1 MTRAP
6 AALPPA
12 GLPGLD
18 PAWSR
23 LVSFPDAD
31 GVERTVHLLDGGDA
45 VREAT
50 GAAPVGVLLAVH
62 GNPTWSYLWR
72 SLVLPAAA
80 AGWRVVAPDQLD
92 MGFSERTGT
101 RRRLARRLDDL
112 GRLTDALGLT
122 GPDADGVRVVAAGHD
137 WGGVVASGWASELHR
152 QHPGDLAG
160 VVLLNTAVH
169 QPADAPLPPI
179 LVPFTTRGLHAAGTV
194 ATEGFLRAT
203 LATARRPLAPGVAAA
218 YLAPYQG
225 ERWGRRSGAARRV
238 GVGAFVADIPATPEH
253 PSRPALDAVAA
264 GLSRIGA
271 DGLPSLLVW
280 GPADPVFR
288 QRYLHDLRARLPRG
302 DVQRFEGTGH
312 LLVEDAAGERG
323 VSGTVV
329 RWLQQLPAAPAG
341 AGSSAPAGSP
351 AARDDDGRRP
361 LWAALAERAED
372 DAVAVAQ
379 LRPGAPALTLTW
391 RELAGR
397 VDDLAEGLAA
407 SGVRPGDRVALLVPP
422 GPDLTCL
429 FSACLRLGA
438 VVVVADAGLG
448 IRGLTRAVAGAG
460 PVVVVGIERALLAAR
475 VLGWP
480 GRRVL
485 AGPSSG
491 LRASALGPVE
501 HLADLEEAGRARR
514 AARGHEPLPEPSAHD
529 QGAVLF
535 TSGSTGPAKGV
546 VHTHATLEA
555 LRDTAGAACGIGPG
569 GALVAAFAPFAILA
583 PLLGA
588 TCSVPETDVTKP
600 DTLTAAALAAAVAA
614 VADGEGGDRGARPVV
629 FASPAALRSV
639 VATADAEHGLDAAGR
654 AALSRV
660 RLLLSAGAP
669 VGTDLLAAAAEVLGL
684 ERGADA
690 RTPYGMTEGLLVAQT
705 SLNELEAA
713 GSGDGVL
720 VGSPLPGTR
729 VLLSP
734 LDAAG
739 RATGALTDAP
749 GGPTGEVVVRSP
761 LMKDH
766 YDQLWD
772 VQRESRRDTPDEP
785 GWHRTGDVGHL
796 DDAGRLWVEGR
807 LAHVVTTAAGP
818 LTPVGPEQRVQE
830 LPGVAR
836 AALVGVGPVGTQ
848 QPVVVL
854 EAAAGSGTAPGTAP
868 VDLVDAVRA
877 AAPTPVPVAAV
888 LVVAELP
895 TDVRHR
901 SKVDRTRVAAWAD
914 DVLAGRARAGRAPW

>member
-23 LVSFPDAD
+23 LVSFSDAD
-31 GVERTVHLLDGGDA
+31 GVQRTVHLLDGADE
-45 VREAT
+45 VRSAT
-50 GAAPVGVLLAVH
+50 GAEPVGVLLAVH

-72 SLVLPAAA
+72 ALLPRAAA

-101 RRRLARRLDDL
+101 RRRLERRVDDL

-122 GPDADGVRVVAAGHD
+122 GGSTGGGSSRVVTVGHD
-137 WGGVVASGWASELHR
+137 WGGVVSAGWAGRHR
-152 QHPGDLAG
+152 DVLAG

-169 QPADAPLPPI
+169 QPEDAALPPV
-179 LVPFTTRGLHAAGTV
+179 LVPFTASGLHLVGTTTTR
-194 ATEGFLRAT
+194 AFLRAT
-203 LATARRPLAPGVAAA
+203 LATARRPLSPGVAAA
-218 YLAPYQG
+218 YLAPY
-225 ERWGRRSGAARRV
+225 RGAARRV
-238 GVGAFVADIPATPEH
+238 GVGAFVADIPVTPDH
-253 PSRPALDAVAA
+253 PSAPALDEVAA
-264 GLSRIGA
+264 GLSAIGA
-271 DGLPSLLVW
+271 DRVPSLLVW

-288 QRYLHDLRARLPRG
+288 QRYLADLRARLPHA

-312 LLVEDAAGERG
+312 LLLEDLDADRG
-323 VSGTVV
+323 APGAVV
-329 RWLQQLPAAPAG
+329 RWLEGLDARTARSAPPAG
-341 AGSSAPAGSP
+341 AAGGPGGSEADRQRA
-351 AARDDDGRRP
+351 P
-361 LWAALAERAED
+361 LWSALRERSQD

-379 LRPGAPALTLTW
+379 LRPGGTAETLTW
-391 RELAGR
+391 RQLAAR
-397 VDDLAEGLAA
+397 VEDLAEGLAA
-407 SGVRPGDRVALLVPP
+407 SGVRRGDRVALLVPP
-422 GPDLTCL
+422 GPDLSAL

-448 IRGLTRAVAGAG
+448 VKGLTRAVASAG
-460 PVVVVGIERALLAAR
+460 PAVVIGIERALLAAR

-485 AGPSSG
+485 AGPSAG
-491 LRASALGPVE
+491 ARRRALGEVE
-501 HLADLEEAGRARR
+501 HLDDLE
-514 AARGHEPLPEPSAHD
+514 ARGRSRRGAPGHAPLPEPSPSD

-546 VHTHATLEA
+546 VHTHATLQA
-555 LRDTAGAACGIGPG
+555 LRDAAGQTCGLGRG
-569 GALVAAFAPFAILA
+569 STLVAAFAPFAILA

-588 TCSVPETDVTKP
+588 TAAVPETDVTKP
-600 DTLTAAALAAAVAA
+600 DTLTAAALARAVAA
-614 VADGEGGDRGARPVV
+614 VAPDDDAVAPVV
-629 FASPAALRSV
+629 FASPAALRRV
-639 VATADAEHGLDAAGR
+639 VATAGELDDAGR
-654 AALSRV
+654 AALARP

-669 VGTDLLAAAAEVLGL
+669 VGTELLAAAGDVLPGAEC
-684 ERGADA
+684 

-705 SLNELEAA
+705 NLTELQAA
-713 GSGDGVL
+713 GPGEGVL

-729 VLLSP
+729 VATSA
-734 LDAAG
+734 LDALG
-739 RATGALTDAP
+739 RAVGPLVEGADA
-749 GGPTGEVVVRSP
+749 PTGELVVRSP

-772 VQRESRRDTPDEP
+772 VQRESVRGTPGAAGEP

-796 DDAGRLWVEGR
+796 DAAGRVWVEGR

-818 LTPVGPEQRVQE
+818 LTPVGAEQRVQQ

-836 AALVGVGPVGTQ
+836 AALVGVGPAGTQ
-848 QPVVVL
+848 QPVVVV
-854 EAAAGSGTAPGTAP
+854 ETTGEPGAPEPGAAP
-868 VDLVDAVRA
+868 VELVDAVRRTA
-877 AAPTPVPVAAV
+877 GTPVPVAAV

-914 DVLAGRARAGRAPW
+914 GVLAGRTKADSPVEVRS

>member
-23 LVSFPDAD
+23 LVSFTDAD
-31 GVERTVHLLDGGDA
+31 GVRRTVHLLDGAGA

-50 GAAPVGVLLAVH
+50 GADPVGVLLAVH

-72 SLVLPAAA
+72 SLLPRAAA
-80 AGWRVVAPDQLD
+80 AGWRLVAPDQLD

-101 RRRLARRLDDL
+101 RRRLERRIDDL
-112 GRLTDALGLT
+112 GRLTDALGIT
-122 GPDADGVRVVAAGHD
+122 GTSGGASSPRVVTIGHD
-137 WGGVVASGWASELHR
+137 WGGVVSAGWAGRHR
-152 QHPGDLAG
+152 DALDG

-169 QPADAPLPPI
+169 QPEGASLPAV
-179 LVPFTTRGLHAAGTV
+179 LVPFTRKGLHLAATTTTD
-194 ATEGFLRAT
+194 AFLRAT
-203 LATARRPLAPGVAAA
+203 TATARRPLAPGVADA
-218 YLAPYQG
+218 YLAPY
-225 ERWGRRSGAARRV
+225 RGAARRV
-238 GVGAFVADIPATPEH
+238 GVGAFVADIPVDPGH
-253 PSRPALDAVAA
+253 PSAPELDRVAA
-264 GLSRIGA
+264 GLSAIGA
-271 DGLPSLLVW
+271 DRVPSLLVW

-288 QRYLHDLRARLPRG
+288 QRYFSDLRSRLPHA

-312 LLVEDAAGERG
+312 LLVEDVEPERG
-323 VSGTVV
+323 VAGTVV
-329 RWLQQLPAAPAG
+329 RWLERLR
-341 AGSSAPAGSP
+341 SAPAP
-351 AARDDDGRRP
+351 LPPPEAEDGERRAP
-361 LWAALAERAED
+361 LWSALRERSTD
-372 DAVAVAQ
+372 DSVAVAQ
-379 LRPGAPALTLTW
+379 LRPGAPAETLTW
-391 RELAGR
+391 RELAER

-407 SGVRPGDRVALLVPP
+407 SGVHHGDRVALLVPP
-422 GPDLTCL
+422 GPDLSAL

-448 IRGLTRAVAGAG
+448 VKGLTRAVASAD
-460 PVVVVGIERALLAAR
+460 PTVVIGIERALLAAR

-485 AGPSSG
+485 AGPSAG
-491 LRASALGPVE
+491 ARRRALGDVDL
-501 HLADLEEAGRARR
+501 LADLEARGRARR
-514 AARGHEPLPEPSAHD
+514 TAPGHAPLPEPSASD

-546 VHTHATLEA
+546 VHTHATLQA
-555 LRDTAGAACGIGPG
+555 LRDAAAETCGLGPG
-569 GALVAAFAPFAILA
+569 GSLVAAFAPFAILA

-600 DTLTAAALAAAVAA
+600 DTLTAAALARAVAA
-614 VADGEGGDRGARPVV
+614 VAPDDDAVPPVV
-629 FASPAALRSV
+629 FASPAALRRV
-639 VATADAEHGLDAAGR
+639 VATADEVDPAGG
-654 AALSRV
+654 AALARV

-669 VGTDLLAAAAEVLGL
+669 VSTELLAAAGDVLPRAEC
-684 ERGADA
+684 

-705 SLNELEAA
+705 NLTERQAA
-713 GSGDGVL
+713 GSGEGVL

-729 VLLSP
+729 VATSA

-739 RATGALTDAP
+739 RATGPLVEGP
-749 GGPTGEVVVRSP
+749 ESPTGEIVVRSP

-772 VQRESRRDTPDEP
+772 VQRESVRDTPGAGGEA

-796 DDAGRLWVEGR
+796 DAAGRVWVEGR
-807 LAHVVTTAAGP
+807 LAHVITTTAGP
-818 LTPVGPEQRVQE
+818 VTPVGPEQRTEAVA
-830 LPGVAR
+830 GVVR
-836 AALVGVGPVGTQ
+836 AAVVGVGPVGTQ

-854 EAAAGSGTAPGTAP
+854 EAADGAAPAGPAP
-868 VDLVDAVRA
+868 LELLDAVRA
-877 AAPTPVPVAAV
+877 AAGTPVPVAAV
-888 LVVAELP
+888 LVVDELP

-901 SKVDRTRVAAWAD
+901 SKIDRTKVATWASQ
-914 DVLAGRARAGRAPW
+914 VLRGEARAERTSW